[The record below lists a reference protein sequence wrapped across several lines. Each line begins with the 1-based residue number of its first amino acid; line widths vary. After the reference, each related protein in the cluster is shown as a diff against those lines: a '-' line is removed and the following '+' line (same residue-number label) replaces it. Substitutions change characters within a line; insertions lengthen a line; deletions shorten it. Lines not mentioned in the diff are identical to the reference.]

1 MNEALD
7 VVRLGLVLKQAKNV
21 AIQFHKLTGRHLGI
35 TGEIAEYEAAR
46 ILKLT
51 LAKKQQAGFDAFRV
65 SGKKRER
72 IQIKGKQLTSTNP
85 GQKLG
90 KLDPA
95 KAWDSVVLV
104 LLNEAYEPIEIY
116 ESKRRKV
123 IAELQKP
130 GSKARNERGQLS
142 LGTFKKIAKQVWH
155 C

>member
-1 MNEALD
+1 MLLFSSISLR
-7 VVRLGLVLKQAKNV
+7 VV
-21 AIQFHKLTGRHLGI
+21 IQK
-35 TGEIAEYEAAR
+35 
-46 ILKLT
+46 
-51 LAKKQQAGFDAFRV
+51 
-65 SGKKRER
+65 SER